1 MNKERITI
9 PHMRTIQT
17 LLITVEII
25 FIMLR
30 LSRFLI
36 QIIENTSSK
45 KTEKIF
51 TPVQME
57 RTLPVNAILNNMGTN
72 VAKGKMPTI
81 NVNEN
86 NYCNFFFPNTYL
98 ICFLSELGISQ

>member
-81 NVNEN
+81 NVTTLNF
-86 NYCNFFFPNTYL
+86 CNFLFPITYL
-98 ICFLSELGISQ
+98 ISFFQNVLLPL